1 MRVFLAEKLSK
12 VGNKYHT
19 LNVEFDSEYTIELFV
34 NSEQAYI
41 IKQKLSKKG
50 E

>member
-1 MRVFLAEKLSK
+1 MKVYLKEKLSK
-12 VGNKYHT
+12 SGNTYHT

-41 IKQKLSKKG
+41 IKTKLKKG